1 MNRVGLSLIA
11 GFILICGGRTAAQ
24 EVDQTSAPLGQF
36 FDPDN
41 LDNINKLQGAASAA
55 KDTKKG
61 VELAKDGKY
70 KDVAVDAFSKYQNSK
85 VGLMNIIQNYQKKA
99 SKIINLVSERV
110 DKWRTTVPKI
120 RAYAQK
126 TLQYADDSFNFAKT
140 FEMSDLWDID
150 RDFSKE
156 MEYRLKKGQILG
168 TSIFDFLMSRVESKP
183 FLEGLERILNPDYQE
198 TLSKSALRG
207 FHYDDV
213 PSKMEKV
220 PIFVL
225 NECMNT
231 MGVVKQITEG
241 QYAPAKDAPALT
253 QQQYDN
259 KRIREALFDPGSG
272 YTDQISLRQ
281 DILNKQYE
289 IATQRAILKDK
300 IAYLEIL
307 WGQVAAQKIEQKE
320 LMTAAATREI
330 EHLANLDLNPDTW
343 VFDKFGLAE
352 PKP

>member
-1 MNRVGLSLIA
+1 MKRLRFALCLALIA
-11 GFILICGGRTAAQ
+11 AAAGRAAAQ
-24 EVDQTSAPLGQF
+24 ETDQTSAPLGQF

-41 LDNINKLQGAASAA
+41 LDNINKLQGAASTA

-61 VELAKDGKY
+61 IDLAKDGKY

-85 VGLMNIIQNYQKKA
+85 VGLMNILQNFQKKA

-120 RAYAQK
+120 RAYTQK
-126 TLQYADDSFNFAKT
+126 TLRYADDSYNFAKT

-150 RDFSKE
+150 RNFSKE
-156 MEYRLKKGQILG
+156 MEYRIKKGQMLG
-168 TSIFDFLMSRVESKP
+168 TSIYDFLVSRVESKP
-183 FLEGLERILNPDYQE
+183 FLEGMERILYPDYQA
-198 TLSKSALRG
+198 TIQKSALRG
-207 FHYDDV
+207 FQYDDQ

-225 NECMNT
+225 NECLNT
-231 MGVVKQITEG
+231 LGVVKQITEG
-241 QYAPAKDAPALT
+241 QYGPAKDAPALT

-259 KRIREALFDPGSG
+259 KRIRETLFNPSSG
-272 YTDQISLRQ
+272 YTDQIALRQ

-289 IATQRAILKDK
+289 ITTQRAILKDK
-300 IAYLEIL
+300 IAYLELL
-307 WGQVAAQKIEQKE
+307 WGQVAAQKVEQKE
-320 LMTAAATREI
+320 LMTAAAAKEI
-330 EHLANLDLNPDTW
+330 QHLANLELDPDTW
-343 VFDKFGLAE
+343 VLEKFGLPE